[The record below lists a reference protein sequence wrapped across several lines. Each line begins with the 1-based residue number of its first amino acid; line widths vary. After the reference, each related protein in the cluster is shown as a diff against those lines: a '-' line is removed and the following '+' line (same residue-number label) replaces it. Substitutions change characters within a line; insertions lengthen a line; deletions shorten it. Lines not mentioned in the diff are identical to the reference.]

1 MAEAYHKKLIEPEER
16 VIFDKRH
23 SLWEIWKN
31 FLLGAGAIVALV
43 LLQTRFKPG
52 PSSETN
58 WGYIMLISALA
69 LFLMLAY
76 GAWPLWKR
84 RKLVE
89 RKLFFPVSILVLAA
103 GAWVALFWFRN
114 SEGFSRLW
122 SALVWIAFVVVIV
135 GWLIYPIFA
144 WFFAHFV
151 LTDRRLLLSTG
162 ILNKKTMA
170 LPLEMLNDIKTSQNM
185 WERLFNYGDVVME
198 TAGEFG
204 QQPFTNIGKPLEVKK
219 LIFEQRRLLEEQ
231 RESMASREMAQ
242 QVTSALRA
250 ATAPTAP
257 AAAPRP
263 ETSAGPGVVEQ
274 LEKLTEMHRAG
285 ELDDEEF
292 KKAKEELLDE
302 SQDK

>member
-1 MAEAYHKKLIEPEER
+1 MAEPYHKKLIEPEER

-58 WGYIMLISALA
+58 WGYIILISALA
-69 LFLMLAY
+69 LFLMVAY

-89 RKLFFPVSILVLAA
+89 RKPFFPVSILVLVA
-103 GAWVALFWFRN
+103 GAWIALFWFRN

-135 GWLIYPIFA
+135 GWLIYPVFA

-170 LPLEMLNDIKTSQNM
+170 LPLEMLNDIKTSQNV

-231 RESMASREMAQ
+231 RESMAGREMAQ

-250 ATAPTAP
+250 GTAPTAP
-257 AAAPRP
+257 AAASRP
-263 ETSAGPGVVEQ
+263 EASAGPGVVER

-302 SQDK
+302 